1 MAFVALSPIR
11 NAHWVISGEMPI
23 LANTGTKMKDIKAH
37 LAVADTIKRL
47 TSAVKRMKRINIH
60 KLLKEAEDSRLAPK
74 MAMHLS
80 KWESVSYTH
89 LRAHETGR
97 NLVCRLLLEKKKKT
111 RRQQTE

>member
-74 MAMHLS
+74 MAIHLWFTTEVYLEIFFS
-80 KWESVSYTH
+80 HSIGMDCLICT
-89 LRAHETGR
+89 
-97 NLVCRLLLEKKKKT
+97 LVHQRFAIRT
-111 RRQQTE
+111 VMS

>member
-60 KLLKEAEDSRLAPK
+60 KLLKEA
-74 MAMHLS
+74 
-80 KWESVSYTH
+80 V
-89 LRAHETGR
+89 G
-97 NLVCRLLLEKKKKT
+97 
-111 RRQQTE
+111 QQISA

>member
-80 KWESVSYTH
+80 KWVYSKQANICE
-89 LRAHETGR
+89 A
-97 NLVCRLLLEKKKKT
+97 KKAITK
-111 RRQQTE
+111 

>member
-1 MAFVALSPIR
+1 MLHIGQDKWHVEHKRCYGICCTVTYTERTL
-11 NAHWVISGEMPI
+11 VISGEMPI

-74 MAMHLS
+74 MATHLS
-80 KWESVSYTH
+80 KWEYSKQ
-89 LRAHETGR
+89 AN
-97 NLVCRLLLEKKKKT
+97 NL
-111 RRQQTE
+111 

>member
-74 MAMHLS
+74 WQCTCPSGNIQNKQTSVRQRKLS
-80 KWESVSYTH
+80 QNKRPAVSS
-89 LRAHETGR
+89 AA
-97 NLVCRLLLEKKKKT
+97 
-111 RRQQTE
+111 